1 MVVVAGPFLLALAPV
16 RLAFENPLLCAA
28 TICLAPFIY
37 AWTYLLICGLF
48 SMPYH
53 KYIIAGSIPRD
64 LSNPRYRGRRV
75 YGLCWTFI
83 YYNKPLYHLYLSSP
97 LMKHCLFRLFGYK
110 GQMNFTI
117 YPDAWI
123 RDLPLLDFGVGSYI
137 ANRSTLGTNIALTNG
152 DLLVGPIHVGDG
164 ATVGHLALV
173 ALGTSIGARS
183 EIGVGTDVGLNNT
196 IGDSVIISPATV
208 IGHRIEIGDNV
219 HVGMSSYVGNG
230 ANISGGIRIPPGAI
244 IGPRAKLTTRN
255 DIATHLSSQTR
266 IKDITPEQV
275 SQMERNHSTPGAVQ
289 NET

>member
-1 MVVVAGPFLLALAPV
+1 MYGLIRIGLTMVVVAGPFLLALAPV
-16 RLAFENPLLCAA
+16 RLSFENPLLCAA

-137 ANRSTLGTNIALTNG
+137 ANRCTLGTNVALTNG
-152 DLLVGPIHVGDG
+152 DILVGPIHVGDG

-173 ALGTSIGARS
+173 GLGTSIGAGS
-183 EIGVGTDVGLNNT
+183 ELSIGTDVGLKNAIGKNVVVSPASVVGHKTT
-196 IGDSVIISPATV
+196 IGN
-208 IGHRIEIGDNV
+208 NV
-219 HVGMSSYVGNG
+219 HLGQSSYVGNG
-230 ANISGGIRIPPGAI
+230 VTIESGLRVPPGAN
-244 IGPRAKLTTRN
+244 IGARAVLKTRE
-255 DIATHLSSQTR
+255 DIATYFSSQTR
-266 IKDITPEQV
+266 TKDITQEKV
-275 SQMERNHSTPGAVQ
+275 S
-289 NET
+289 